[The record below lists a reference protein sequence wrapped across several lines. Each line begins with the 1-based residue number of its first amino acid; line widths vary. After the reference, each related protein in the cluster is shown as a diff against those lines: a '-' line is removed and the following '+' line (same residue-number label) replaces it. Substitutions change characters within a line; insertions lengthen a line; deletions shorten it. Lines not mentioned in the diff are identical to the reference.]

1 MNFPFWISRKLKLN
15 AANHGANTTGVVI
28 AVTGVTLAIV
38 IMLLTIAIVLGFK
51 HQVTQRVMGF
61 NGELWVLPD
70 YKYSEASSA
79 STLAIDSII
88 SNNIQTVV
96 PGATTS
102 LQFNQ
107 PGLLKTDNDFAG
119 VYFTGY
125 DSGHN
130 YTFEK
135 ANIIEGELP
144 DFSDPENSNRIVIS
158 SMTGKALGLELGDK
172 INACFFVNEAI
183 KARKFEIAG
192 IYESGFGDYDRT
204 IVYAPINTLQRIADV
219 DSTQGTKL
227 SVILPLSE
235 KDHIEEAAEALQ
247 EIFLEQYRTQQID
260 KLYPVD
266 NVKHTGAIYFNW
278 LSLLDTNV
286 IVIFILMICVSGFTL
301 ISSMFILILE
311 RIPTIGILRALGATR
326 RQIRWIFIFL
336 TMKIVGIGIISGNVL
351 GLSLIWL
358 QNKFNI
364 VTLDPDMY
372 YLRYVPAEFNLEY
385 TLYLNLGVALVSW
398 LILIMPSRVAS
409 HISPAV
415 TMRFE

>member
-15 AANHGANTTGVVI
+15 ASNHGANTTGVVI
-28 AVTGVTLAIV
+28 AVTGVSLAIV

-61 NGELWVLPD
+61 NGEIWVLPD

-79 STLAIDSII
+79 STLASDSVIAL
-88 SNNIQTVV
+88 NIQAVA
-96 PGATTS
+96 PGALTS
-102 LQFNQ
+102 LEFSQ

-119 VYFTGY
+119 VYFTGF
-125 DSGHN
+125 DKNHDFS
-130 YTFEK
+130 FETS
-135 ANIIEGELP
+135 NVIEGNLP
-144 DFSDPENSNRIVIS
+144 DFTDRANNNKIVIS

-192 IYESGFGDYDRT
+192 IYESGFGDFDRT
-204 IVYAPINTLQRIADV
+204 IVYAPIHTLQRIADV

-227 SVILPLSE
+227 SVILPPS
-235 KDHIEEAAEALQ
+235 KKNNIEESAEALQ
-247 EIFLEQYRTQQID
+247 ELFLEQYRSQQID

-266 NVKHTGAIYFNW
+266 NVMHTGAIYFNW
-278 LSLLDTNV
+278 LNLLDTNV

-311 RIPTIGILRALGATR
+311 RISTIGILRALGATR
-326 RQIRWIFIFL
+326 GQIRKIFIYL
-336 TMKIVGIGIISGNVL
+336 TMKIVGMGILLGNAA
-351 GLSLIWL
+351 GLTLIWI

-372 YLRYVPAEFNLEY
+372 YLRFVPAEFNLEY
-385 TLYLNLGVALVSW
+385 TIFLNLGVVLVSW
-398 LILIMPSRVAS
+398 IILIVPSRVAS
-409 HISPAV
+409 KISPAV

>member
-1 MNFPFWISRKLKLN
+1 M
-15 AANHGANTTGVVI
+15 
-28 AVTGVTLAIV
+28 TGVTLAIV

-79 STLAIDSII
+79 STLGLDLAISA
-88 SNNIQTVV
+88 NIQAVA

-102 LQFNQ
+102 MQLSQ

-119 VYFTGY
+119 VYFTGF
-125 DSGHN
+125 DRNHDF
-130 YTFEK
+130 TFEES
-135 ANIIEGELP
+135 NIIEGKFP
-144 DFSDPENSNRIVIS
+144 DFTDPDNSNKIVIS
-158 SMTGKALGLELGDK
+158 SSTGKSLGLSLGDK
-172 INACFFVNEAI
+172 INACFFVDEAI

-204 IVYAPINTLQRIADV
+204 IVYAPISTLQHVAGI

-227 SVILPLSE
+227 SVILPPEE
-235 KDHIEEAAEALQ
+235 KEHVEEKAEALQ
-247 EIFLEQYRTQQID
+247 ELFLEQYRMQEID

-266 NVKHTGAIYFNW
+266 NVRHTGAIYFNW

-286 IVIFILMICVSGFTL
+286 VVIFILMICVSGFTL
-301 ISSMFILILE
+301 VSSMFILILE

-326 RQIRWIFIFL
+326 RQIRRIFIYL
-336 TMKIVGIGIISGNVL
+336 TLKIVGLGILLGNAIGL
-351 GLSLIWL
+351 TLIWL

-364 VTLDPDMY
+364 ITLDADMY
-372 YLRYVPAEFNLEY
+372 YLKYVPAEFNPEY
-385 TLYLNLGVALVSW
+385 TLYLNIGVAIASW
-398 LILIMPSRVAS
+398 LILILPSRVAS

>member
-1 MNFPFWISRKLKLN
+1 M
-15 AANHGANTTGVVI
+15 
-28 AVTGVTLAIV
+28 TGVTLAIV

-79 STLAIDSII
+79 STLGLDSAISA
-88 SNNIQTVV
+88 NIQAVA

-102 LQFNQ
+102 MQLSQ

-119 VYFTGY
+119 VYFTGF
-125 DSGHN
+125 DRNHDF
-130 YTFEK
+130 TFEES
-135 ANIIEGELP
+135 NIIEGKFP
-144 DFSDPENSNRIVIS
+144 DFTVPDNSNKIVIS
-158 SMTGKALGLELGDK
+158 SSTGKSLGLSLGDK
-172 INACFFVNEAI
+172 INACFFVDEAI

-204 IVYAPINTLQRIADV
+204 IVYAPISTLQHVAGI

-227 SVILPLSE
+227 SVILPPEE
-235 KDHIEEAAEALQ
+235 KEHVEEKAEALQ
-247 EIFLEQYRTQQID
+247 ELFLEQYRMQEID

-266 NVKHTGAIYFNW
+266 NVRHTGAIYFNW

-286 IVIFILMICVSGFTL
+286 VVIFILMICVSGFTL
-301 ISSMFILILE
+301 VSSMFILILE

-326 RQIRWIFIFL
+326 RQIRRIFIYL
-336 TMKIVGIGIISGNVL
+336 TLKIVGLGILLGNAIGL
-351 GLSLIWL
+351 TLIWL

-364 VTLDPDMY
+364 ITLDPDMY
-372 YLRYVPAEFNLEY
+372 YLKYVPAEFNPEY
-385 TLYLNLGVALVSW
+385 TLYLNIGVAIASW
-398 LILIMPSRVAS
+398 LILILPSRVAS

>member
-15 AANHGANTTGVVI
+15 ASNHGANTTGVVI

-61 NGELWVLPD
+61 NGEIWVLPD

-79 STLAIDSII
+79 STLALDSVI
-88 SNNIQTVV
+88 SSNIQAVA
-96 PGATTS
+96 PGASTS
-102 LQFNQ
+102 IQLSQ

-125 DSGHN
+125 DSNHDFS
-130 YTFEK
+130 FER
-135 ANIIEGELP
+135 ANIIEGKLP
-144 DFSDPENSNRIVIS
+144 DFYDPDNSNKIVIS
-158 SMTGKALGLELGDK
+158 ASTGKALGLALGDN
-172 INACFFVNEAI
+172 INACFFVDEAI
-183 KARKFEIAG
+183 KSRKFEIAG

-204 IVYAPINTLQRIADV
+204 IVYAPLSTLQRIVGA
-219 DSTQGTKL
+219 DSTEGTKL
-227 SVILPLSE
+227 TVILPPQA
-235 KDHIEEAAEALQ
+235 KDHIEETAEDLQ
-247 EIFLEQYRTQQID
+247 ELFLEQYRSQQID

-266 NVKHTGAIYFNW
+266 NVRHTGAIYFNW

-286 IVIFILMICVSGFTL
+286 VVIFILMICVSGFTL
-301 ISSMFILILE
+301 VSSMFILILE

-326 RQIRWIFIFL
+326 RQIRMIFIYL
-336 TMKIVGIGIISGNVL
+336 TMKIVGMGMLLGNTI

-372 YLRYVPAEFNLEY
+372 YLRFVPAEFNAEY
-385 TLYLNLGVALVSW
+385 TVYLNIGVAIVSW
-398 LILIMPSRVAS
+398 LILILPSRVAS